1 MSLKKTKSNLLS
13 LLFLVIF
20 YINCSIVIKNNYSNY
35 HSPNFIC
42 SEMPGWDRNP
52 KGYQNYLQAW
62 GALREKYNTSNKNIK
77 TSRIVFVG
85 NSLIQLFTEDLISK
99 EFPGLDIQNRGIGG
113 DTTYLLLER
122 LEDNVIALKP
132 QIIVLEIG
140 GNDLIQ
146 GKCISYIEDNFKKI
160 IKFIQTNLPDTKI
173 ILMSVPPT
181 SVSDLNSIV
190 PIYNTTLLNIANQSK
205 NITYIEVWNE
215 MREKNT
221 PNIKKELTR
230 ERDKI
235 HFNELGYSTW
245 GKLIRPYLK

>member
-1 MSLKKTKSNLLS
+1 MSLKKTKNKSLFLL
-13 LLFLVIF
+13 LLVIF
-20 YINCSIVIKNNYSNY
+20 YSNCSLVIKNNYSNY

-42 SEMPGWDRNP
+42 SEKPGWDRNP
-52 KGYQNYLQAW
+52 KGFQNYLLAW
-62 GALREKYNTSNKNIK
+62 RTLKEKYNNSNKNTK
-77 TSRIVFVG
+77 TSKIVFVG
-85 NSLIQLFTEDLISK
+85 NSLIQLFTDELLSK
-99 EFPGLDIQNRGIGG
+99 EFPGMDIQNRGIGG

-122 LEDNVIALKP
+122 LEENVISLKP

-160 IKFIQTNLPDTKI
+160 VRLIQTQLPETRI

-181 SVSDLNSIV
+181 SVPDLNSIV
-190 PIYNTTLLNIANQSK
+190 PIYNTTLLNVANQSK
-205 NITYIEVWNE
+205 NITYIEVWSE
-215 MREKNT
+215 MRDKNS
-221 PNIKKELTR
+221 PSIKKELTR